1 MSSLFCVRVSRARAP
16 SPPRFEPFPSK
27 PERATAAA
35 IRAKTGFKVVA
46 HKNVIVSE
54 NPDAAQNAQNQVAR
68 TAEVLRFVFRA
79 LTYPRTVSTVSKDDI
94 LKIRNISI
102 LLVLKLKFEKS
113 KNQKS

>member
-1 MSSLFCVRVSRARAP
+1 MCAFSRARAP

-54 NPDAAQNAQNQVAR
+54 NPDAAQNQMAR

-79 LTYPRTVSTVSKDDI
+79 LVYPRTVSTVSFSKI
-94 LKIRNISI
+94 LKIRKI
-102 LLVLKLKFEKS
+102 LKKVGSE
-113 KNQKS
+113 NEI